1 VSSLADRLRGVV
13 KPITRGANLHGS
25 SEGEPPQGGPS
36 GPPDFRRSPDAADV
50 LGGEWRESRGRRFLV
65 VERKYSPGYRH
76 GRVTLA
82 DCLPPW
88 PRFELLGS
96 VSLEHTRLR
105 QANHCG
111 ENLLFIDLE
120 TTGLAGGAG
129 TYAFLV
135 GCGWFEQG
143 SASPGG
149 CFRTRQFFLTD
160 FGAERALL
168 EAVAELACNLACI
181 VTYNG
186 KTFDLPLLE
195 TRFSMQRMP
204 TPFAEIAHVD
214 MLHPARRMW
223 REEEVECRL
232 AYLEQ
237 TLCGHERDSDVPGFE
252 IPSRY
257 FRYVHSGDPRP
268 LEAVF
273 EHNRLDIVSL
283 AMLTA
288 RAAQLLEEGPSAAA
302 TTREAFGL
310 GRLYERAGLM
320 DDALASYRRASGGG
334 YPGLKTRRYSEAIRI
349 EALRASAIALRRL
362 RRYEEAAATWRDLL
376 AVQQCPPAYAREANE
391 ALAVHHEHRVRDLE
405 TARAFAMQSL
415 TLQATPARQH
425 AVKHRLARL
434 DRKLGSTPPWPAPS
448 AALF

>member
-1 VSSLADRLRGVV
+1 VSNEDRKGRLQLAHAV
-13 KPITRGANLHGS
+13 
-25 SEGEPPQGGPS
+25 
-36 GPPDFRRSPDAADV
+36 DAAEI
-50 LGGEWRESRGRRFLV
+50 LGGEWRESHGRKFLV

-76 GRVTLA
+76 GRVSVA

-88 PRFELLGS
+88 ARFELLGG
-96 VSLEHTRLR
+96 TNG
-105 QANHCG
+105 QM
-111 ENLLFIDLE
+111 LFLDLE

-135 GCGWFEQG
+135 GCGWFE
-143 SASPGG
+143 GG
-149 CFRTRQFFLTD
+149 TFRLRQFFLAD

-168 EAVAELACNLACI
+168 EAVGELAGTQACI

-195 TRFSMQRMP
+195 TRFSLQRMP

-223 REEEVECRL
+223 RDEEVECRL
-232 AYLEQ
+232 TFLEQ
-237 TLCGHERDSDVPGFE
+237 ALCGHERESDVPGFE

-257 FRYVHSGDPRP
+257 FQYVRSGDARP
-268 LEAVF
+268 LQAVL

-288 RAAQLLEEGPSAAA
+288 RAAQLLEEGPSA
-302 TTREAFGL
+302 TLTRREAFGL

-320 DDALASYRRASGGG
+320 DDALASYRRASGAGG
-334 YPGLKTRRYSEAIRI
+334 GMLRV
-349 EALRASAIALRRL
+349 EALRASAIVLRRL
-362 RRYEEAAATWRDLL
+362 RRYEEAAAMWRDLL
-376 AVQQCPPAYAREANE
+376 AAPECSPAYAREASE
-391 ALAVHHEHRVRDLE
+391 ALAVHHEHRARDLE
-405 TARAFAMQSL
+405 MARDFAVQSL
-415 TLQATPARQH
+415 SLKGTPARQQ
-425 AVKHRLARL
+425 ATRHRLARL
-434 DRKLGSTPPWPAPS
+434 DRKLGSARPAQS

>member
-1 VSSLADRLRGVV
+1 MSSLADRLRGVLGPAG
-13 KPITRGANLHGS
+13 KGGSEDPSLHRDPA
-25 SEGEPPQGGPS
+25 EI
-36 GPPDFRRSPDAADV
+36 

-65 VERKYSPGYRH
+65 VDRKYSPGYRH
-76 GRVTLA
+76 GRVSVA

-88 PRFELLGS
+88 ARFELLGG
-96 VSLEHTRLR
+96 TNG
-105 QANHCG
+105 QM
-111 ENLLFIDLE
+111 LFLDLE

-135 GCGWFEQG
+135 GCGWFEPP
-143 SASPGG
+143 SPLASSGQAG
-149 CFRTRQFFLTD
+149 FFRTRQFFLTD

-168 EAVAELACNLACI
+168 EAVGELAGNLACI

-195 TRFSMQRMP
+195 TRFSLQRMP
-204 TPFAEIAHVD
+204 TPFGEIAHVD

-232 AYLEQ
+232 TYLEQ
-237 TLCGHERDSDVPGFE
+237 ALCGHERESDVPGFE

-257 FRYVHSGDPRP
+257 FHYVRSGDARP

-288 RAAQLLEEGPSAAA
+288 RAAQLLEEGPSSAM
-302 TTREAFGL
+302 TGREALGL

-320 DDALASYRRASGGG
+320 TDALASYRRACDAAAGV
-334 YPGLKTRRYSEAIRI
+334 TRV
-349 EALRASAIALRRL
+349 EALRAAAIMLRRL
-362 RRYEEAAATWRDLL
+362 RRYQEAAGAWRDLL
-376 AVQQCPPAYAREANE
+376 AAPECSPPYAREATE
-391 ALAVHHEHRVRDLE
+391 ALAVHHEHRARDLE
-405 TARAFAMQSL
+405 MARNFAVQSL
-415 TLQATPARQH
+415 SLHGTPARQQ
-425 AVKHRLARL
+425 ATRHRLARL
-434 DRKLGSTPPWPAPS
+434 DRKLGSTPPPQS